1 MHILLFCNNKV
12 STEINYM
19 LDKVEMLFKSMGI
32 DQTSA
37 FDELPL
43 VVNIEGYNIHTG
55 FFTT

>member
-1 MHILLFCNNKV
+1 
-12 STEINYM
+12 M